1 MEFSVKLKYAV
12 VIEKAPNNYAAYA
25 PDVLGCISTG
35 DTRDEMLA
43 MMREALE
50 FHIETML
57 EDGEPLPEPRSSL
70 ADAIRHHIAVYEEA
84 SPGDEFEDEEETETS
99 FVMLEIEVSEPA
111 RTVWTSK
118 PVAVASSESE
128 RELSKHRIF
137 QHPTKSGNVVISGH
151 PEVDMKK
158 GAIDR
163 ILKNSGLT

>member
-1 MEFSVKLKYAV
+1 MKLKYAV
-12 VIEKAPNNYAAYA
+12 VIEKAPNNYCAYA

-35 DTRDEMLA
+35 DTWDEMLA

-50 FHIETML
+50 FHIETTL
-57 EDGEPLPEPRSSL
+57 EYGEPLPEPRSSL
-70 ADAIRHHIAVYEEA
+70 ADAMKHHLSAL
-84 SPGDEFEDEEETETS
+84 DESDIEPEDWEETETS
-99 FVMLEIEVSEPA
+99 FVMLEIEVAEPA

-118 PVAVASSESE
+118 PVASSESA

-163 ILKNSGLT
+163 ILKNSSLT